1 MNKCMDV
8 VIIDDNQSLSFLIRD
23 GLNKEDEFQVVG
35 LAHDGERGIEL
46 IKELN
51 PDIVILDMV
60 MPKADGLTVLE
71 TFNGLKGPEFIVL
84 SAIGH
89 DLITKKSMSLGA
101 LYYIV
106 KPFEIKSLITRMKQL
121 FLGDNIPEQK
131 KEELV
136 FNMYLDECISKEL
149 NALGVPLHV
158 KGYHYIKD
166 AVILVIDSGN
176 SSIRITKSIYPVIAE
191 KNNSTASSVERA
203 IRHAID
209 ITLTRRPMDLISEY
223 FRNELFNNKITNK
236 EFIVGIAD
244 AIKHRI

>member
-1 MNKCMDV
+1 MSKCMDV

-23 GLNKEDEFQVVG
+23 ALNKEDEFQVVG

-71 TFNGLKGPEFIVL
+71 TFNGQNGPDFIVL

-106 KPFEIKSLITRMKQL
+106 KPFEIKSLIVRMKQL
-121 FLGDNIPEQK
+121 FLGDNIPEVK
-131 KEELV
+131 KEALV

-149 NALGVPLHV
+149 SALGVPLHV

-166 AVILVIDSGN
+166 AVVLAIDSGN
-176 SSIRITKSIYPVIAE
+176 SSIRITKAIYPVIAE

-209 ITLTRRPMDLISEY
+209 ITLTRGPMTLISKY
-223 FRNELFNNKITNK
+223 FKNELFNNKITNK

-244 AIKHRI
+244 TIKHRI